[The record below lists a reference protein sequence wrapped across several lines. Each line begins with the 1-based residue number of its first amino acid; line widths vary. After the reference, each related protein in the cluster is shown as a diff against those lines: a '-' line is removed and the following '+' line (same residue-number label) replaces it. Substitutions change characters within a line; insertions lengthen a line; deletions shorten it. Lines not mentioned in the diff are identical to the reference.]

1 MKYFPLAV
9 GLLILFA
16 LAAAMF
22 RRARV
27 AAGPAASAARRIR
40 DADVVRVVL
49 GLQPAVVD
57 ELFELYAKEFG
68 PGAARYARR
77 TRRKWEAGEVRANR
91 QTFERLLVRLP
102 GVMSFDLK
110 CEVLRKL
117 REEFCPKSHYEVSVG
132 VEGWRESVAPLVD
145 SLVQKSYASELPRQI
160 ERRLKW
166 LAADDMRVAR
176 AILDES
182 RARESRNALELLE
195 REVPAIARL
204 VEAGGGGRGTRV
216 THTIRLPPGSIT
228 LKIKGG

>member
-1 MKYFPLAV
+1 MWCLIVPA
-9 GLLILFA
+9 LILLLV
-16 LAAAMF
+16 LAWGLF
-22 RRARV
+22 LNRRD
-27 AAGPAASAARRIR
+27 ASRPRPIR
-40 DADVVRVVL
+40 DSDVVRVVL

-91 QTFERLLVRLP
+91 RTFERLLVRLP
-102 GVMSFDLK
+102 ALMSFDLK

-117 REEFCPKSHYEVSVG
+117 REEFCAKDEYELRVTA
-132 VEGWRESVAPLVD
+132 EDWRGSVAPLVE
-145 SLVQKSYASELPRQI
+145 SLVRKSYESELPRQI

-195 REVPAIARL
+195 RELPEIARL
-204 VEAGGGGRGTRV
+204 VEDGGGRGRV
-216 THTIRLPPGSIT
+216 THTMRLPSGTIT

>member
-1 MKYFPLAV
+1 MRYFPLVV
-9 GLLILFA
+9 GLLILCA
-16 LAAAMF
+16 LAAVLF

-27 AAGPAASAARRIR
+27 AGPAAPPRRIR
-40 DADVVRVVL
+40 DSDVVRVVL

-68 PGAARYARR
+68 AGAARYARR
-77 TRRKWEAGEVRANR
+77 TRRKWEAGQVRANR

-145 SLVQKSYASELPRQI
+145 SLVQRSYASELPHAI

-195 REVPAIARL
+195 HELPAIARL
-204 VEAGGGGRGTRV
+204 VEDGGGGRGTRV
-216 THTIRLPPGSIT
+216 THTIRLASGTIT

>member
-1 MKYFPLAV
+1 VRYVPLVV
-9 GLLILFA
+9 GLLVLFA

-27 AAGPAASAARRIR
+27 AGPAAARPVR
-40 DADVVRVVL
+40 DSDVVRVVL
-49 GLQPAVVD
+49 GLQPKVVD

-68 PGAARYARR
+68 AGAARYARR
-77 TRRKWEAGEVRANR
+77 TRRKWEAGHVRANR

-117 REEFCPKSHYEVSVG
+117 REEFCPRAHYEVSVG
-132 VEGWRESVAPLVD
+132 AEGWRESVAPLVD
-145 SLVQKSYASELPRQI
+145 SLVQKSYASELPRQL

-195 REVPAIARL
+195 RELPEIARL
-204 VEAGGGGRGTRV
+204 VEARGGRGTRV
-216 THTIRLPPGSIT
+216 THTIRLPPGTIT

>member
-1 MKYFPLAV
+1 MWC
-9 GLLILFA
+9 LLVPALVLLLA
-16 LAAAMF
+16 LACGLF
-22 RRARV
+22 LSRKDVSRPRH
-27 AAGPAASAARRIR
+27 IR
-40 DADVVRVVL
+40 DSDVVRVIL
-49 GLQPAVVD
+49 GLDPAVVD

-68 PGAARYARR
+68 AGAARYARR

-91 QTFERLLVRLP
+91 RTFDRLLVRLP

-110 CEVLRKL
+110 CEVLRRL
-117 REEFCPKSHYEVSVG
+117 REEFCPKEHYELRVG
-132 VEGWRESVAPLVD
+132 AGDWRESVAPLVE

-166 LAADDMRVAR
+166 LAADDMRAAR

-195 REVPAIARL
+195 RELPEIARL
-204 VEAGGGGRGTRV
+204 VEDGGGRGRV
-216 THTIRLPPGSIT
+216 THTVRLPSGTIT

>member
-1 MKYFPLAV
+1 MRYFPLVV

-27 AAGPAASAARRIR
+27 AGPAAARRIR

-57 ELFELYAKEFG
+57 ELFGLYAKEFG

-91 QTFERLLVRLP
+91 RTFERLLVRLP
-102 GVMSFDLK
+102 ALMSFDLK

-117 REEFCPKSHYEVSVG
+117 REEFCAKDDYELRVTA
-132 VEGWRESVAPLVD
+132 EDWRGSVAPLVE
-145 SLVQKSYASELPRQI
+145 SLVQKSYASELPRQL
-160 ERRLKW
+160 ERRLQW

-176 AILDES
+176 AILAEAQ
-182 RARESRNALELLE
+182 ARESRNALELLE
-195 REVPAIARL
+195 RELPEIARL
-204 VEAGGGGRGTRV
+204 VETGGGRV
-216 THTIRLPPGSIT
+216 THTIRLPSGTIT
-228 LKIKGG
+228 LKMKGA

>member
-1 MKYFPLAV
+1 MKYIPLVVALLVLSALAV
-9 GLLILFA
+9 A
-16 LAAAMF
+16 LF

-27 AAGPAASAARRIR
+27 AAPAVARRIR
-40 DADVVRVVL
+40 DSDVVRVVL
-49 GLQPAVVD
+49 GLDPAVVD
-57 ELFELYAKEFG
+57 ELFEIYAKEFG

-77 TRRKWEAGEVRANR
+77 TRAKWVAGQVRANR

-117 REEFCPKSHYEVSVG
+117 REEFCPQAHYELSVG
-132 VEGWRESVAPLVD
+132 AEGWRESVAPLVD
-145 SLVQKSYASELPRQI
+145 SLVRQSYASELPRHI
-160 ERRLKW
+160 DRRLKW

-195 REVPAIARL
+195 HELPEIARL
-204 VEAGGGGRGTRV
+204 VEGSGGRV
-216 THTIRLPPGSIT
+216 THTMRLPSGTIT

>member
-1 MKYFPLAV
+1 MRFIPLVV
-9 GLLILFA
+9 GLLILSA
-16 LAAAMF
+16 LAAVMF

-27 AAGPAASAARRIR
+27 AAPPAAARRIR
-40 DADVVRVVL
+40 DSDVVRVVL

-117 REEFCPKSHYEVSVG
+117 REEFCPVAHYELSVG
-132 VEGWRESVAPLVD
+132 ADGWRESVAPLVD

-160 ERRLKW
+160 ERRLQW

-195 REVPAIARL
+195 RELPEIARL
-204 VEAGGGGRGTRV
+204 VEGGGGRGTRV
-216 THTIRLPPGSIT
+216 THTIMLPSGSIT

>member
-1 MKYFPLAV
+1 MWTFLAL
-9 GLLILFA
+9 GFLFLLICA
-16 LAAAMF
+16 L
-22 RRARV
+22 R
-27 AAGPAASAARRIR
+27 GLAARRR
-40 DADVVRVVL
+40 DGDAAVARRSRRISDSDVVRVVL

-117 REEFCPKSHYEVSVG
+117 REEFCPKSHYEVSVRA
-132 VEGWRESVAPLVD
+132 EGWRESVAPLVD
-145 SLVQKSYASELPRQI
+145 SLVQKSYASELPRPI

-182 RARESRNALELLE
+182 RARESRNAIELLE
-195 REVPAIARL
+195 RELPEIARL
-204 VEAGGGGRGTRV
+204 VEDGGARAARV
-216 THTIRLPPGSIT
+216 THTIRLPSGTIT

>member
-1 MKYFPLAV
+1 MRFIPVVV

-16 LAAAMF
+16 LAAATF
-22 RRARV
+22 RRAR
-27 AAGPAASAARRIR
+27 AARPAAARPIR
-40 DADVVRVVL
+40 DSDVVRVVL
-49 GLQPAVVD
+49 GLRPEVVD

-68 PGAARYARR
+68 AGAARYARR

-91 QTFERLLVRLP
+91 RTFERLLVRLP

-117 REEFCPKSHYEVSVG
+117 REEFCPQAHYEVSVG
-132 VEGWRESVAPLVD
+132 ADGWRESVAPLVD
-145 SLVQKSYASELPRQI
+145 SLVRKSYASELPRQI

-195 REVPAIARL
+195 RELPGIARL
-204 VEAGGGGRGTRV
+204 VEDGGGRSRV
-216 THTIRLPPGSIT
+216 THTVRLPSGSIT

>member
-1 MKYFPLAV
+1 MKYIPLVV
-9 GLLILFA
+9 GLLILSA

-27 AAGPAASAARRIR
+27 AGTAAARPIR
-40 DADVVRVVL
+40 DSDVVRVVL
-49 GLQPAVVD
+49 GLRPAVVD
-57 ELFELYAKEFG
+57 ELFDLYAKEFG
-68 PGAARYARR
+68 AGAARYARR

-145 SLVQKSYASELPRQI
+145 SLVRKSYASELPRQI

-195 REVPAIARL
+195 RELPEIARL
-204 VEAGGGGRGTRV
+204 VEGGGRGTRV